1 MNESEKV
8 KAKTERENWFIKWGV
23 VFILALLFALVL
35 TGCNTVAG
43 LGKDIHAAAKG
54 IQDKMS
60 EPDQPDSSA
69 TYTSVRR

>member
-1 MNESEKV
+1 MKNDAE
-8 KAKTERENWFIKWGV
+8 KAKSEREAWVLKWGLT
-23 VFILALLFALVL
+23 FMLALMVALVL